1 MHLTQTIDVTAFQ
14 IVIALALTAAVSYLL
29 GIYTGAY
36 CFPVYCP
43 PDPLSPEDRKMISDL
58 QRVRQKL
65 QGFKEKAEARAKA
78 ELHPN
83 QPVST
88 VKEEQS

>member
-1 MHLTQTIDVTAFQ
+1 
-14 IVIALALTAAVSYLL
+14 
-29 GIYTGAY
+29 
-36 CFPVYCP
+36 
-43 PDPLSPEDRKMISDL
+43 MISDL